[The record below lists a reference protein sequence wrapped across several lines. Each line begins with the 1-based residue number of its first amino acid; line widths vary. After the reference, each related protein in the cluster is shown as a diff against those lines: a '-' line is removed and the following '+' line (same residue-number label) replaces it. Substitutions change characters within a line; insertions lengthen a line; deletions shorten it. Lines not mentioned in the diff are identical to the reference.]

1 MSKKK
6 KVLYHSNHSRLLSG
20 FGKHAKNILKYLCL
34 TGKYDIVELSNGVSQ
49 GHKDLEKLPWKS
61 VGGLPRDQESIDR
74 INKDPNLGRSA
85 SYGSMVIDDVIKK
98 EKPDIYLGVE
108 DIWGLSGYSKK
119 PWWNKINCMVWTTLD
134 SLPILPEAIKCASSI
149 KHYYVWSSFAEK
161 ALRQEGHDHV
171 RTLHGCI
178 DVSKFFKLNHEDRDS
193 LRNRFAISEDDFVIG
208 FVFRNQLRKSVPN
221 LLDGFKIFK
230 EKNPESKAKLLL
242 HSNWAEGWDIP
253 RFIKEKGLDS
263 KDILCTYYC
272 DKCKNYHISSFIGQ
286 GINCPYCGAE
296 KSCKTI
302 SITAG
307 VSEDQLN
314 EIYNLM
320 DVYCHP
326 FTSGGQEIP
335 IQEAKL
341 CELITLVTDYSCG
354 KEGCSPESGGIP
366 LDWSEYREPGTQFI
380 KASTTPNSI
389 AEKLD
394 DVYNMDHLKKI
405 SMGKKSREYV
415 VENYSIES
423 IGSKLEKILDEMP
436 SMNYDFSFEKPER
449 NPNYTPSQTED
460 NSSWLIELYKNI
472 LKVELDSSDD
482 GHKHWMKVL
491 DQGGSRDGVLA
502 YFRKVAMQ
510 ENQEIANNKSVD
522 FFDIIKNE
530 GNKKALF
537 VLKGGEEDIFMSTAL
552 LESFK
557 KTHPDYDL
565 FFACDSKY
573 HEMLTSNPLVY
584 KVIPYSP
591 QMENEHIML
600 GSGMEKSY
608 FDYYCNLGIL
618 TQQKLNYRG
627 LDNLCFDL
635 HDE

>member
-134 SLPILPEAIKCASSI
+134 SLPILPDAIKCASSI
-149 KHYYVWSSFAEK
+149 KYYYVWSSFAEK
-161 ALRQEGHDHV
+161 ALKEEGHDHV

-178 DVSKFFKLNHEDRDS
+178 DVSKFFKLNHEDRDV
-193 LRNRFAISEDDFVIG
+193 LRNRFNISEDDFVIG

-272 DKCKNYHISSFIGQ
+272 DKCKNYHISPFIGQ

-380 KASTTPNSI
+380 KASTNPNSI
-389 AEKLD
+389 AEKLE

-436 SMNYDFSFEKPER
+436 SINYDFSFEKPER

-584 KVIPYSP
+584 KAIPYSP
-591 QMENEHIML
+591 QMNI
-600 GSGMEKSY
+600 
-608 FDYYCNLGIL
+608 
-618 TQQKLNYRG
+618 
-627 LDNLCFDL
+627 
-635 HDE
+635 